1 MSPVVSA
8 CQIPAQSTAGRVGYG
23 RVLRALLVACST
35 RKKRAPG
42 PNLFH
47 AYLAQAHQAEN
58 AEVAGEE
65 AGLVRKRLREHNIH
79 EWREIVPKIGYRIN
93 VIKVFP
99 NVRGICPE
107 LLLCYRCLDGTI
119 LQRRPAS
126 DSKSVSCLPPRG
138 AGGRRGRAR
147 SSSRQR

>member
-1 MSPVVSA
+1 
-8 CQIPAQSTAGRVGYG
+8 
-23 RVLRALLVACST
+23 
-35 RKKRAPG
+35 
-42 PNLFH
+42 
-47 AYLAQAHQAEN
+47 
-58 AEVAGEE
+58 
-65 AGLVRKRLREHNIH
+65 
-79 EWREIVPKIGYRIN
+79 
-93 VIKVFP
+93 
-99 NVRGICPE
+99 VRGICPE